1 MSKIKTLDIF
11 RINSIWFLPRFF
23 FFFPP
28 FCHLMEFW
36 ILATVAFGFWLA

>member
-1 MSKIKTLDIF
+1 MVSPKV
-11 RINSIWFLPRFF
+11 FF
-23 FFFPP
+23 FSPP